1 MQSLFVTKMRITFNR
16 TAKVLSPTLEE
27 MRPSMA
33 PCSVSNSCSLCRR
46 PWWSLLQAR
55 TDTTDSRTRTT
66 TGPSIKR
73 TKVSTRYGT
82 GSPSGTERR
91 KKMSKIT
98 QRHLIL
104 YNRLQQDILSRSMP
118 VSRMF
123 HSNIHLLEA
132 ETSANLWWCCCC
144 TCPGSSRKWRDGRIV
159 VWSNEKGFSQNPSDS
174 HAQTPP
180 RCCWLWER
188 RNIVYR
194 GTEWP
199 GGIWGYHTDRPAVH
213 LWKRWYEFNMHS
225 CCFPLHL
232 RQQANRKT
240 CVSTTF

>member
-1 MQSLFVTKMRITFNR
+1 MESLFVTKMRITFNR

-82 GSPSGTERR
+82 GSPSGTERQ
-91 KKMSKIT
+91 KKMSNIT

-104 YNRLQQDILSRSMP
+104 YNRLQQDILSRFMP

-123 HSNIHLLEA
+123 HSWISTSWKQRHQRTCGGVAVAHVLGAA
-132 ETSANLWWCCCC
+132 EN
-144 TCPGSSRKWRDGRIV
+144 GVMEG
-159 VWSNEKGFSQNPSDS
+159 
-174 HAQTPP
+174 
-180 RCCWLWER
+180 
-188 RNIVYR
+188 
-194 GTEWP
+194 
-199 GGIWGYHTDRPAVH
+199 
-213 LWKRWYEFNMHS
+213 
-225 CCFPLHL
+225 
-232 RQQANRKT
+232 
-240 CVSTTF
+240 